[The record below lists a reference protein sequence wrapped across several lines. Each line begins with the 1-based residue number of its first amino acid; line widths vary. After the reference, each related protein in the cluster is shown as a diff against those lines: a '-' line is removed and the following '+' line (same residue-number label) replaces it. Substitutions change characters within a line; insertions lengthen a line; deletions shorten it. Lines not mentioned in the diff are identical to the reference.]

1 MSQIKLI
8 ITDFDGTL
16 VDTFQANLKAYQQSF
31 LYVGLSLSE
40 EQYRECFGL
49 RFERFM
55 SAMNIDNND
64 EVAHRIRQLKSE
76 LYPKYFDL
84 LKVNE
89 PLLNFIRY
97 SRKNGV
103 KTSVASTARRKN
115 LVNALTHI
123 DAINDF
129 DLILA
134 GEDVNIGKPNPEI
147 YNIVMRYFNASTK
160 ETLIFEDSQVGID
173 AAQASNANYMRIYGI
188 NN

>member
-31 LYVGLSLSE
+31 TSVGLSLCE
-40 EQYRECFGL
+40 EQYRRCFGF

-55 SAMNIDNND
+55 QAMNIENN
-64 EVAHRIRQLKSE
+64 EVAHRIRQIKSE
-76 LYPKYFDL
+76 LYPNYFDL
-84 LKVNE
+84 LQVNE
-89 PLLNFIRY
+89 PLLDFIRY
-97 SRKNGV
+97 FRTNGV

-123 DAINDF
+123 GAINDF

-134 GEDVNIGKPNPEI
+134 GEDVTNGKPNPEI
-147 YNIVMRYFNASTK
+147 YNIVMRHFNASPN

-173 AAQASNANYMRIYGI
+173 AAYASNANYMRIYGI